1 MSAWLGSNHNT
12 ASTIGVRLVRFW
24 EYVEINFIWIL
35 GNAEVSWNCWG
46 FLQKIVGVFFH
57 VSLFQYL
64 HYAVSHCCLRWKI
77 RVSRS
82 KISPLNTT
90 SFLYFFVLLPIFVF
104 YIYIYQPACILRW
117 TLDSICLAISFKLE
131 LTSNSFSWGCSM
143 STQNLWYSQK
153 ASGIKSVFP
162 QSVECTSLTLGI
174 WI

>member
-1 MSAWLGSNHNT
+1 MQK
-12 ASTIGVRLVRFW
+12 LV
-24 EYVEINFIWIL
+24 E
-35 GNAEVSWNCWG
+35 
-46 FLQKIVGVFFH
+46 IVGVFFKKLLGFSSML
-57 VSLFQYL
+57 VCFSIFITLFPT
-64 HYAVSHCCLRWKI
+64 AVYVERLGCPGVKFL
-77 RVSRS
+77 
-82 KISPLNTT
+82 PLTLPH
-90 SFLYFFVLLPIFVF
+90 SFTFLCYCQFLCF
-104 YIYIYQPACILRW
+104 IYIYQPACILRW